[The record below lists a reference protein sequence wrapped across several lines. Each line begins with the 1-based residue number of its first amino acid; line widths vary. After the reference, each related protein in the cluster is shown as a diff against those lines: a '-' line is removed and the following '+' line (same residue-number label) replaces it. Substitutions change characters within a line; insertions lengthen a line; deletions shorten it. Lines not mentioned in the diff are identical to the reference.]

1 VSGGSE
7 VRGVVRL
14 ERGERLPVSDHL
26 AQESPL
32 SVRMQSFDGTEI
44 EYGFLMR
51 TPGDD
56 AALVLGLMFAEG
68 IIRSKSDLIDCNI
81 NDDEALLLL
90 SESAGPLPKH
100 RLFTSNSSCGIC
112 GRQHKPTNIVPDSP
126 ETSSTPSISLSDL
139 VSMRDIMGENQQLFK
154 KTGGVHAVARF
165 SSNGTLVDIA
175 EDVGRHNAMD
185 RIVGRAFLAGS
196 LPLSD
201 EVVVLSGRIS
211 YEMVE
216 KAVRAGV
223 AVLAAVGAATTLAV
237 DVARAH
243 GMTLVSFISDERC
256 NICSAAHRIIGDA
269 D

>member
-1 VSGGSE
+1 
-7 VRGVVRL
+7 
-14 ERGERLPVSDHL
+14 
-26 AQESPL
+26 
-32 SVRMQSFDGTEI
+32 
-44 EYGFLMR
+44 
-51 TPGDD
+51 
-56 AALVLGLMFAEG
+56 
-68 IIRSKSDLIDCNI
+68 
-81 NDDEALLLL
+81 
-90 SESAGPLPKH
+90 
-100 RLFTSNSSCGIC
+100 
-112 GRQHKPTNIVPDSP
+112 
-126 ETSSTPSISLSDL
+126 
-139 VSMRDIMGENQQLFK
+139 MRDIMGENQQLFK